1 MAEAA
6 RHGSVMSGT
15 AASLA
20 KTYAEAL
27 LGAVP
32 DDEAA
37 EEVCKELAG
46 LVSLL
51 DEVAGFDELLTG
63 ALLNRHEKCE
73 LIERVFRG
81 RVSEPV
87 EGFLTVLARRGR
99 LVLLRAA
106 AGRFRGLLNNRQG
119 RLEVAVTSAVPL
131 DASRREAIAA
141 ALGEAM
147 GAETVLTTR
156 VDRRLLGGMTVR
168 VGDRLYDGSV
178 AAALGRLQRRLGRG
192 GAGPDEAGAR
202 IAGVE

>member
-1 MAEAA
+1 MAGAA

-20 KTYAEAL
+20 ETYAEAL

-37 EEVCKELAG
+37 EEVCGELAG
-46 LVSLL
+46 LVALL
-51 DEVAGFDELLTG
+51 NEVAGFDELLTSV
-63 ALLNRHEKCE
+63 LLNRRKKCE

-87 EGFLTVLARRGR
+87 EAFLTVLARRGR

-106 AGRFRGLLNNRQG
+106 AGRFRGLLNDRQG

-141 ALGEAM
+141 ALGEAL

-156 VDRRLLGGMTVR
+156 VDLRLLGGMTVR

-178 AAALGRLQRRLGRG
+178 ATALGRLQRRMGRG
-192 GAGPDEAGAR
+192 GAGADEAGDR